1 MEQFSLF
8 RKPITWAILVLLSLG
23 SGVFVYQNFEKA
35 NPLVNVD
42 ITMSRD
48 SALAMASRMSQTLR
62 LGPERFRQAASF
74 TNDFRFQNYVELE
87 GGGLDTFSVVMQR
100 GDYHPYRWV
109 VRQFQEYN
117 PREVLFRFTPEGKP
131 YGFKETLPEDFKG
144 AALDSARARYIAEE
158 SARKDWHANLTNYH
172 LVEHS
177 IEVLPSERI
186 DHTFVYE
193 NDKKSIGD
201 GKYRLRLVVSGDRL
215 TELTWFVKI
224 PEAFDRKYEE
234 MRSSNTTLS
243 SIATLLMA
251 LLYGLGGIVIG
262 LFFLM
267 KRRYVLWRKAFI
279 WGFAI
284 CFFSVFLVEANQI
297 PLSWLYYE
305 TSTSASNYIARTLLY
320 GFLSAIG
327 MGALVSLSIT
337 AGEGMGRMAFPRH
350 VQFWHVWSNR
360 AGSSKLILGQTLGAY
375 LFMVIVLAFDI
386 AFYMFTTRHFGWWSP
401 AGTLSDPDILAT
413 PFPWLSPFSVSLQAG
428 FWEEAMFR
436 AIPLAGVV
444 LLTRNWKSHRF
455 WVILVLILQTVV
467 FGLGH
472 ANYPNQPSYARVVEM
487 LIPFV
492 IFGIIYLQFGLLP
505 VIITHYTVD
514 VFWISLPLWVA
525 SSPGIWIDRVIIV
538 LLFFTPL
545 FIILFFRLRNK
556 KWTELPDTY
565 RNWAWRPP
573 ESEEEET
580 SRRAMSA
587 IAVEVDS
594 ERRPVFKW
602 ILPVAVFGI
611 LLWAF
616 FSRFDHDDESMTIKR
631 KAALGIAQKEMAQRI
646 SQDTVKWTVASTVQE
661 GGIDHR
667 FVWQEG
673 GSEIY
678 KQLLGNF
685 LEPSHFMVRYMKTE
699 GSVEDRT
706 EEFRMGVSGSG
717 ELLSYLHVFPE
728 KWPGANLTRAEASEL
743 VDSLLHV
750 EYQTGIFRLKEI
762 SVTPEKLDRRT
773 DWKFT
778 YADTVHYP
786 LRTGEARY
794 QIQLAGNKI
803 AYFGRSIHVPEE
815 WQRDHRDRE
824 SKLSVWRTISWLI
837 LVAVVIAGI
846 VIGIVRWTKGYF
858 SVRLF
863 GIMTVFLT
871 VVKLLS
877 VANGWSQSL
886 YAYPTGQDFG
896 NYITVALIFQLL
908 GPLFLAL
915 GMGVVAGMLPYT
927 IVAQER
933 IDVSSRKQFGLG
945 LLLAGVIALLRYFR
959 PELAPYIPWF
969 GAANDYIPWLGVV
982 FHNVDN
988 FILLPVFA
996 WLITLG
1002 LNRIT
1007 HMGKKRNAAGV
1018 MISLLMGLSITG
1030 SSLQQFAYMVPAGIV
1045 VGLMIWSVWYFAFRY
1060 SPSIIP
1066 VVMAGILVPEAV
1078 RQAIMAAYP
1087 GAMTGEIIT
1096 LAVGLTIA
1104 VFWSREVRKIT
1115 A

>member
-8 RKPITWAILVLLSLG
+8 RKPVTWVILVLLSLG
-23 SGVFVYQNFEKA
+23 SGIFVYCNFEKA
-35 NPLVNVD
+35 NPLVHVD
-42 ITMSRD
+42 ISMSRD
-48 SALAMASRMSQTLR
+48 SALSMASRMSQKLR

-74 TNDFRFQNYVELE
+74 TNDYRFQNYVELE
-87 GGGLDTFSVVMQR
+87 GGGLDTFSVVMKR

-117 PREVLFRFTPEGKP
+117 AREVLFRFTPDGKV

-144 AALDSARARYIAEE
+144 AALDSTHARYIAEE
-158 SARKDWHANLTNYH
+158 TARKEWHADLTNYH

-193 NDKKSIGD
+193 NDKKHIAD

-224 PEAFDRKYEE
+224 PESFDRKYEE

-251 LLYGLGGIVIG
+251 LLYGLCGIIIG

-284 CFFSVFLVEANQI
+284 CFFSVFLVEANQL
-297 PLSWLYYE
+297 PLSWLYYD

-337 AGEGMGRMAFPRH
+337 SGDGMGRIAFPRH
-350 VQFWHVWSNR
+350 VQFWHVWSRR
-360 AGSSKLILGQTLGAY
+360 AGSSKLILGQTVGAY

-386 AFYMFTTRHFGWWSP
+386 AFYMFITRHLGWWSP

-444 LLTRNWKSHRF
+444 LLTRNMKSRRF
-455 WVILVLILQTVV
+455 WIILVLILQTVV

-492 IFGIIYLQFGLLP
+492 IFGIIYLQYGLLP
-505 VIITHYTVD
+505 VIITHYAVD

-525 SSPGIWIDRVIIV
+525 SSPGIWFDRAIII
-538 LLFFTPL
+538 LLFLTPL
-545 FIILFFRLRNK
+545 LIVLFFRLRNK
-556 KWTELPDTY
+556 KWTELPDNY

-573 ESEEEET
+573 EPVEEES
-580 SRRAMSA
+580 SRRVMSPF
-587 IAVEVDS
+587 AVESNSDKKL
-594 ERRPVFKW
+594 VFRW
-602 ILPVAVFGI
+602 IIPFAVLGI

-631 KAALGIAQKEMAQRI
+631 KAVLGIAQKEMAQRI
-646 SQDTVKWTVASTVQE
+646 PLDSAVWTVATKVQE

-673 GSEIY
+673 GPAVY
-678 KQLLGNF
+678 QQLLGTF
-685 LEPSHFMVRYMKTE
+685 LEPAHFMVRYMKTE
-699 GSVEDRT
+699 GPVNDRA
-706 EEFRMGVSGSG
+706 EEYRMGISGRG
-717 ELLSYLHVFPE
+717 ELLSYRHVFPE
-728 KWPGANLTRAEASEL
+728 KRPGANLSRTEASRL

-750 EYQTGIFRLKEI
+750 EFQTGIFRLKEI
-762 SVTPEKLDRRT
+762 SVTPEKLDKRT
-773 DWKFT
+773 DWKFS
-778 YADTVHYP
+778 YADTTDYP
-786 LRTGEARY
+786 LRMGEARY
-794 QIQLAGNKI
+794 QIQLAGNQV

-815 WQRDHRDRE
+815 WQRKYRDRE

-846 VIGIVRWTKGYF
+846 VMGIVRWTKGYF

-871 VVKLLS
+871 VIKLLS
-877 VANGWSQSL
+877 VANDWSQSL

-915 GMGVVAGMLPYT
+915 GMGVIAGMLPYT
-927 IVAQER
+927 VVAQER

-945 LLLAGVIALLRYFR
+945 LLLAGIIALVRYFR

-969 GAANDYIPWLGVV
+969 GAANDYIPWLGVA

-1002 LNRIT
+1002 LNRMT
-1007 HMGKKRNAAGV
+1007 HMGKKRKAAAV
-1018 MISLLMGLSITG
+1018 MISVLMGLSITG
-1030 SSLQQFAYMVPAGIV
+1030 SSLQHFTYMVPAGVV
-1045 VGLMIWSVWYFAFRY
+1045 VGLMIWSVWFFAFRY

-1078 RQAIMAAYP
+1078 RQAIIAAYP
-1087 GAMTGEIIT
+1087 GAMAGEIIT
-1096 LAVGLTIA
+1096 LTIGLTIA
-1104 VFWSREVRKIT
+1104 VFWGREVRKIT